1 MGASHTKPG
10 TPERVWV
17 TGASGGLGEE
27 VAAAYA
33 ARGSSVIVSARR
45 RSELDRVATRC
56 RESGAVSCEV
66 VPLDQSKP
74 DSVERALREVL
85 KKPLDVVVLC
95 GGVGSRGK
103 ALDTDAA
110 TLRKLIDT
118 NFLSTA
124 ELGRRCA
131 RHFLDEKRE
140 GRVVVVSSVQGFFG
154 IPGRAGYAASK
165 HALHGYFDSLRAEL
179 AAEDPRVSVTVVAP
193 GYIRTGHS
201 LHALTSD
208 GSTYARDDATTSSG
222 ADPKTVALALIDASD
237 RRQAERVVAPGAS
250 AMFAR
255 LLRTLSPSALFALTA
270 RRAAEAAEP
279 PAPKPVV
286 GDGTI
291 EMRVLCSTGDALVV
305 RVARGS
311 TVAELKTASAAATDA
326 PVDRQRLIFGGKPL
340 DDSAS
345 LAASGLEPRGGA
357 ARTVH
362 LALRPA

>member
-1 MGASHTKPG
+1 MGASHTKPP

-33 ARGSSVIVSARR
+33 ARGSTVVVSARR
-45 RSELDRVATRC
+45 RSELDRVAARC

-85 KKPLDVVVLC
+85 KTPLDVVVLC
-95 GGVGSRGK
+95 GGVGSRGR
-103 ALDTDAA
+103 ALDMSAA
-110 TLRKLIDT
+110 TLRKLVDT

-131 RHFLDEKRE
+131 QHFIEEKRH

-179 AAEDPRVSVTVVAP
+179 AAEATRVSVTVVAP

-201 LHALTSD
+201 VNALTSD
-208 GSTYARDDATTSSG
+208 GSTYAKDDATTSAG
-222 ADPKTVALALIDASD
+222 ADPRTVALALIDAAD

-250 AMFAR
+250 AVLAR

-270 RRAAEAAEP
+270 RRAAKAAEP
-279 PAPKPVV
+279 V
-286 GDGTI
+286 GDGKI

-311 TVAELKTASAAATDA
+311 TVAELKIAIVAATDA
-326 PVDRQRLIFGGKPL
+326 PVDRQRLIFGGRPL